1 MTSIT
6 VLYSKIHRATVTD
19 AQLHYEG
26 SLTIDKHLMD
36 LAGLVEYQQIDIYN
50 ITNGAR
56 FTTYAIT
63 GEPHSGVI
71 QVNGA
76 AAHLARQNDLIIIAS
91 YADIPIEKG
100 ADWTPRLVFVDFDN
114 HPSAVKPDQ
123 LPVASR
129 ANQPLLN

>member
-1 MTSIT
+1 MTQIT

-50 ITNGAR
+50 ITNGER
-56 FTTYAIT
+56 FTTYAIV
-63 GEPHSGVI
+63 GEPHTGII

-76 AAHLARQNDLIIIAS
+76 AAHKASTGDLIIIAS
-91 YADIPIEKG
+91 YSAIDHAQGPEWK
-100 ADWTPRLVFVDFDN
+100 PKLVFVDRDN
-114 HPSAVKPDQ
+114 RPSANKPAL
-123 LPVASR
+123 LPV
-129 ANQPLLN
+129 

>member
-1 MTSIT
+1 MTQIT

-50 ITNGAR
+50 ITNGER
-56 FTTYAIT
+56 FTTYAIV
-63 GEPHSGVI
+63 GEAHSGII

-76 AAHLARQNDLIIIAS
+76 AAHKASTGDLIIIAS
-91 YADIPIEKG
+91 YANIDHSEGP
-100 ADWTPRLVFVDFDN
+100 DWKPKLVFVDRDTNKPTDN
-114 HPSAVKPDQ
+114 KPAM
-123 LPVASR
+123 LPV
-129 ANQPLLN
+129 